1 MHKKATDKF
10 NAGYGIFFPFAFLT
24 VIFHIVSNGIFVH
37 TDDTMIANGNSVGIF
52 PKVVDYR
59 LCTVKGFLAVRNPV
73 LLITDVQEFSECIV
87 VTVFFAASIKLEF
100 FSLPI
105 GF

>member
-24 VIFHIVSNGIFVH
+24 VIFNIVGNGIRIH
-37 TDDTMIANGNSVGIF
+37 TDDTMITDGNSVGIF
-52 PKVVDYR
+52 TKVVNDR